1 MTNAVNTCISMY
13 FTKLLQKNVITLK
26 KRLKKKNVTSVYKCN
41 KCNNNIYIYIII
53 NYLANQKSY
62 YNVIKM

>member
-1 MTNAVNTCISMY
+1 MY

-26 KRLKKKNVTSVYKCN
+26 KRLEKKNVTSVYKCN